1 MFSKVPVSGD
11 KKVPLYGFLTH
22 TGGEV
27 GWNFTKFLVD
37 KSGKVIARFKPSTPP
52 ESAEI
57 TKAIE
62 AALK

>member
-1 MFSKVPVSGD
+1 MFSKVPVTGD
-11 KKVPLYGFLTH
+11 KKVPLYGYLTQ

-37 KSGKVIARFKPSTPP
+37 KNGKVIARFKPSTPP
-52 ESAEI
+52 ESSEI